1 MKDKIFFPIAALVA
15 IIMIY
20 ASINI
25 GAHKKPHAIDAKQIG
40 EVLIIS
46 PKDLNNGFWAD
57 GFAFTRAEKVPG
69 GGAGPHMIALKKFD
83 EKPAI
88 VYQFGASTIAK
99 TPNKSV
105 KIVILC
111 QPMSHQEAKEIAIG
125 LKSGDKIIWQN
136 AKMPPKITPIII
148 NFPASPTPIDAIVI
162 NPATEGEEHGIELQA
177 LAMKL
182 G

>member
-1 MKDKIFFPIAALVA
+1 MKDKIFFPIAVLLA

-25 GAHKKPHAIDAKQIG
+25 GARKKPHAIDAKQIG
-40 EVLIIS
+40 QVLVIS
-46 PKDLNNGFWAD
+46 PNDLNNGFWAD

-69 GGAGPHMIALKKFD
+69 GGVGPHMIALKKFD

-88 VYQFGASTIAK
+88 VYQLGNSTISK
-99 TPNKSV
+99 TQNKAV

-111 QPMSHQEAKEIAIG
+111 QPMSHQEAREIAIG
-125 LKSGDKIIWQN
+125 IKSGDKIIWQN
-136 AKMPPKITPIII
+136 AKMPQKIQPLIF
-148 NFPASPTPIDAIVI
+148 NFPPSSTPIDAIVI
-162 NPATEGEEHGIELQA
+162 NPAIEGDEHGIELQA